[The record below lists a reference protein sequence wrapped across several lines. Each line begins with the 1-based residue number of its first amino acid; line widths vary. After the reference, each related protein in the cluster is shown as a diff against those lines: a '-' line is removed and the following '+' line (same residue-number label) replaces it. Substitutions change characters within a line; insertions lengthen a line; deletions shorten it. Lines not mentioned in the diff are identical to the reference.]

1 MNEVKTCP
9 IVDQIGVPALL
20 EQMAEEC
27 CELAQACLKMSRKLR
42 DENPTPKSV
51 EDIRDNL
58 VEEIADVELCRIYLA
73 ESDVIEF
80 QEVYPIMYKKEQRWQ
95 KRLNLHL
102 DLEEIEEDD
111 VIYSD

>member
-27 CELAQACLKMSRKLR
+27 CELAQACLKMARKLR
-42 DENPTPKSV
+42 DENPTPKSI

-58 VEEIADVELCRIYLA
+58 VEEIADVELCRIYLT
-73 ESDVIEF
+73 EIGMIDSPETYSVVHE
-80 QEVYPIMYKKEQRWQ
+80 KEERWQ

-102 DLEEIEEDD
+102 GLEEIEEDD

>member
-1 MNEVKTCP
+1 MNEVKSCP

-27 CELAQACLKMSRKLR
+27 CELAQACLKMARKLR
-42 DENPTPKSV
+42 DENPTPKSI

-58 VEEIADVELCRIYLA
+58 IEELADVELCRIYL
-73 ESDVIEF
+73 EDSGVVRINEP
-80 QEVYPIMYKKEQRWQ
+80 YSIMYDKEQRWE